1 MASKE
6 NKKYIIFGILIAL
19 AVIAFFLISTGAWR
33 FVLPNQGF
41 DPAKG
46 ITDESGQCVQPGR
59 TGTMVIATC
68 CKLADGREVP
78 CEGTEA
84 DIPTGT
90 QALIGT
96 GTLDIASIRWGI
108 QMDNSGNVPIDTKI
122 TGVTVTSSPSD
133 PVGNLNIQTCFTSI
147 LNQQKNIKRLIDAGY
162 LRASWTTTDCDLTWV
177 SNTNPVEYTIT
188 INAAATANTKTATSS
203 KPITMTLRAQQI
215 GFSMDISCVGC

>member
-1 MASKE
+1 MANKE
-6 NKKYIIFGILIAL
+6 NKKYIIFGLLILV
-19 AVIAFFLISTGAWR
+19 VIITYFLSSTGAWR

-59 TGTMVIATC
+59 TGTIVIATC

-78 CEGTEA
+78 CEGSTA

-108 QMDNSGNVPIDTKI
+108 SMDNSGNVPIDTKI
-122 TGVTVTSSPSD
+122 TSTTVTSNPSD
-133 PVGNLNIQTCFTSI
+133 PIGNSKIEVCFTSI
-147 LNQQKNIKRLIDAGY
+147 LNQQKNVKRLIDTGY
-162 LRASWTTTDCDLTWV
+162 LRASWTTADCDLTWV
-177 SNTNPVEYTIT
+177 TNTNPVEYTIT
-188 INAAATANTKTATSS
+188 INAQATANMKTAISS
-203 KPITMTLRAQQI
+203 KPIIMTLRAQQI
-215 GFSMDISCVGC
+215 GFTMDISCVGC